1 MKQHFDYII
10 EYLSIKEK
18 QSFQGSVKIGIEHG
32 RTVSITEAN
41 SFDLPTNKVETKTKE
56 KVLAIA
62 YSQGFNGSVVF
73 VYKEGTLI
81 EYGYNRTFK
90 GEDLRKLIGM

>member
-10 EYLSIKEK
+10 EYLTIKEK

-32 RTVSITEAN
+32 KTVSITEAN
-41 SFDLPTNKVETKTKE
+41 SFELPTSKAEAQTKE
-56 KVLAIA
+56 KVLATA
-62 YSQGFNGSVVF
+62 FSSEFNGSVVF
-73 VYKEGTLI
+73 VYKAGALA